1 MSDDSSSCDKNTI
14 IDYTDKHIQINHLNE
29 SMDQVKKL
37 AENFDNPRQHSVFS
51 NIQAI
56 SQMKFMSKIYKLS
69 MDDNQD

>member
-14 IDYTDKHIQINHLNE
+14 IDYTDKHIQINHLNDN
-29 SMDQVKKL
+29 MDQVKKL
-37 AENFDNPRQHSVFS
+37 AQNFDNPRHRSVFS